1 VELIHRIS
9 DSFYSNPDGKDNRC
23 LSEWLQ
29 CDFDG
34 DESFSVVTKR
44 FEPTTEIHDIK
55 QYKNFVMKIPHM
67 DMVYYFND
75 THAGDC
81 LLVSLILTIEGFIQ
95 YLSSTNVA
103 LEDNVLTEQEHS
115 HSEDRNTNDKVINE
129 FDNTEDI
136 EVNTNN
142 KDQGS
147 LLADAKIAFSSY
159 MRHVFIK

>member
-1 VELIHRIS
+1 MPGTNANVTLLAFDFLLTQYCISRGYILVHEEDHLFRPFHELTVELIHRIS
-9 DSFYSNPDGKDNRC
+9 DSFYSNPDGKDNRY

-44 FEPTTEIHDIK
+44 FEHTTEIHNIE
-55 QYKNFVMKIPHM
+55 QYKNFVLKIPHM

-103 LEDNVLTEQEHS
+103 LEDNVLTEQEQNHLPGVES
-115 HSEDRNTNDKVINE
+115 
-129 FDNTEDI
+129 
-136 EVNTNN
+136 
-142 KDQGS
+142 
-147 LLADAKIAFSSY
+147 
-159 MRHVFIK
+159 M